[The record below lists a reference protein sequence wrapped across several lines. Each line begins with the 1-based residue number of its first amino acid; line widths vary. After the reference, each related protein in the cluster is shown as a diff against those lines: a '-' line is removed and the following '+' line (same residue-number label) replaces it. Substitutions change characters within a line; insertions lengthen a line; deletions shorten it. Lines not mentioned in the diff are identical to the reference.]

1 MDGWR
6 WRGGEGSDGWGGWM
20 ISHGIGMVWMDYS
33 ILIIYW
39 REYSMV
45 VHGLRV
51 QCSIYNLVLKLQQL
65 WKLLAMQH
73 GGV

>member
-1 MDGWR
+1 
-6 WRGGEGSDGWGGWM
+6 M